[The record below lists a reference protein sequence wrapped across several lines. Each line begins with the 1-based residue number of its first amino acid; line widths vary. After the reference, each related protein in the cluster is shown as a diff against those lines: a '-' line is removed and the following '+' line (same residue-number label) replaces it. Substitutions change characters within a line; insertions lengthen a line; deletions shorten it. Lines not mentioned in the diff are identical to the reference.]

1 MYVHLKK
8 KIKKLFSFSHTHTH
22 THTKYNA
29 IQFFG
34 HVHVHNLLDMVIM
47 I

>member
-8 KIKKLFSFSHTHTH
+8 KNILSLSH

-29 IQFFG
+29 IQLFG

-47 I
+47 V